1 MTRKSRFDV
10 AMAAMGSK
18 GIISFP
24 AKRVGKHPNQDY
36 QVWVSVPNDANR
48 RDVIP
53 YFEEQPNVAVNYR
66 VGGEPKLT
74 RRHVN
79 SSPK

>member
-1 MTRKSRFDV
+1 MTRKSRFNV

-53 YFEEQPNVAVNYR
+53 YFEEQPHVAVNYR
-66 VGGEPKLT
+66 VQGEPKLT